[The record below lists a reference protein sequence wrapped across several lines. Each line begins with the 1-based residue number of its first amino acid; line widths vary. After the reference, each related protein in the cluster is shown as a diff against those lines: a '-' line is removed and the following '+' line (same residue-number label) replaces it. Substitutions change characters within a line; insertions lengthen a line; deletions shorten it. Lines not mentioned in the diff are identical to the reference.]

1 MKRLLRGVLTRT
13 FFAAVLALLQVGLTI
28 GLFLWVGSL
37 APYVYLVLI
46 VLSIL
51 FILAL
56 LDRDNVNPAYKIM
69 WILLIVSLPPT
80 GSLFYL
86 FWAKP
91 RHRGR
96 KALRYAQ
103 CEARG
108 RRACPVDEELLRR
121 LREHSPAM
129 GRCARYLADYAGAP
143 VYSDTSSR
151 YFAWGEDFFP
161 VFLEQLRA
169 AKRFVFMEYFII
181 NPGYMWDTTLSVLK
195 EKAAQGL
202 DVRVMYDAVGCMF
215 TLPEDYDQ
223 VLRSYGI
230 KCVVF
235 SPLEVSRRISDY
247 RMFNHRDHRKIA
259 VIDGNVGFTGGLN
272 FADEYINR
280 KKRFGVWKDTGLM
293 LQGSGVYSLTCT
305 FLNNWDY
312 CTGAASHH
320 EDYAPQLRCPADGY
334 VQPYADNPLDQEN
347 ISENAYFNILHQ
359 SQNYAYIV
367 TPYLVIDSEMISS
380 LKLAAKSGVDVRI
393 ITPGIPDK
401 WYVYWVTQ
409 SFYRTLLEAGVRIY
423 EYTPGF
429 IHAKM
434 YVSDDRMAIVGSAN
448 MDYRSLYLHFEN
460 CCAFY
465 GGKMVQDVRR
475 DIERCMTQSR
485 EVTLEDVDHTPW
497 PKRLFQLF
505 LRLFAPLL

>member
-13 FFAAVLALLQVGLTI
+13 FFAVVLVLLQIALTI

-37 APYVYLVLI
+37 APYVYLALI

-51 FILAL
+51 FIVAL

-108 RRACPVDEELLRR
+108 RRACPVDEEPLRR
-121 LREHSPAM
+121 LREYSPAM

-143 VYSDTSSR
+143 VYGDTSSR

-161 VFLEQLRA
+161 VFLEQLRN

-181 NPGYMWDTTLSVLK
+181 NPGYMWDTTLAILK

-215 TLPEDYDQ
+215 TLPEGYDQ

-305 FLNNWDY
+305 FLSNWDY
-312 CTGAASHH
+312 CTGAASHY

-429 IHAKM
+429 IHAKT
-434 YVSDDRMAIVGSAN
+434 YVVDDLYSVVGTIN
-448 MDYRSLYLHFEN
+448 MDYRSLYLHFE
-460 CCAFY
+460 CGVWLY
-465 GGKMVQDVRR
+465 H
-475 DIERCMTQSR
+475 TQSVLQVR
-485 EVTLEDVDHTPW
+485 DDFLHTLEDCERIDRDAWRKRPW
-497 PKRLFQLF
+497 YLHLAGAV
-505 LRLFAPLL
+505 LRLFAPLM